1 MSGSFF
7 KAGSVQE
14 NMKMLSDKV
23 IVIILFI
30 NFQLTERFKNFG
42 HAFRFFDLH
51 SSGKLSLADFSFG
64 LDQLM
69 VKFSRAQ
76 ISELFK
82 RVDVDG
88 DG

>member
-14 NMKMLSDKV
+14 NMKMLSDK
-23 IVIILFI
+23 
-30 NFQLTERFKNFG
+30 LTERFKNFG

>member
-30 NFQLTERFKNFG
+30 NF
-42 HAFRFFDLH
+42 
-51 SSGKLSLADFSFG
+51 FS
-64 LDQLM
+64 
-69 VKFSRAQ
+69 
-76 ISELFK
+76 
-82 RVDVDG
+82 
-88 DG
+88 